1 MSLEQTPEQ
10 ASYAAQMAKRERW
23 QARLALSRAWQNLGV
38 PLRDA
43 IRASDQAERERLFST
58 TPHLRTTYDVWVRC
72 RRAAGESTATK
83 QTRRVEQYSRR
94 AKALQ
99 KIAPHDRDLPDAE
112 LRLKYPAEAEVLRD
126 VAWRLAALRGAPQGL
141 VDWRDTDKLP
151 KLRKWVKR
159 LTQKLFDARM
169 AGQSDAAA
177 QLTIELQRVQD
188 KYTALELDEYDQ
200 RLRLWQTENAGIR
213 PRPRGPRTN
222 RKLTRGS
229 RLGRPPNAPG
239 YHEIHAPHRPRR
251 PQWLLEE
258 ERAAERERI
267 EQTRMK
273 RSLCAQ
279 VAIEAREN
287 KALINNWI
295 ISERSEALR
304 KESKVDRLASH
315 VHALLD
321 WAWGEGRRM
330 HIGEE
335 IGTEQG
341 TWLYIDDAH
350 GVPRSTTPSR
360 AAALAACAV
369 RLSTGW
375 AFPPETAR
383 GRQ

>member
-1 MSLEQTPEQ
+1 
-10 ASYAAQMAKRERW
+10 
-23 QARLALSRAWQNLGV
+23 
-38 PLRDA
+38 
-43 IRASDQAERERLFST
+43 
-58 TPHLRTTYDVWVRC
+58 
-72 RRAAGESTATK
+72 
-83 QTRRVEQYSRR
+83 VEQYSRR